1 MGIAGEHRKVASSTN
16 LDVSLEKAKGLER
29 RLTVRVPTVEIERE
43 IDARLAKMSKTARI
57 KGFRP
62 GKVPAKVVRQRYG
75 VQIRQEVLSDVIRSS
90 FSRAVSEAQVN
101 PAGGPAI
108 EPLGGPDGEH
118 FSYRATFEVYPEIK
132 LKGLEG
138 LTIERPVVEITDT
151 DVDNMIERLQ
161 SQRATWR
168 VVPRKAERGD
178 RVVVDFKGHID
189 GEPFPGG
196 EGKDVPVL
204 LGGGQVI
211 ADFDKALHGLAAGEE
226 KSAKVKF
233 PKDYGVKDLAGK
245 KAVFALSVKRVEEKV
260 LPPLDAEFFA
270 SFGVKEGGIEALKP
284 EVRKNMQRELDE
296 RIRAETKT
304 RALNALLDAN
314 GLEVPNALVLE
325 EIRRLQG
332 DAMQRLGVQDPEKA
346 PPAESFREAA
356 AKRVKLGLLVQELV
370 AKHKIELDRSKVD
383 RRIQEL
389 AAPYE
394 KPQEAAQIYRGSRE
408 LMAQVESTVLEDQ
421 VVDFLL
427 ERGKPKEKRSSFEEF
442 MGMGVAK

>member
-1 MGIAGEHRKVASSTN
+1 VRSAEGYSKVASSTN
-16 LDVSLEKAKGLER
+16 LDVSVEKAKGLER
-29 RLTVRVPTVEIERE
+29 RLTVRVPSVEIERE

-90 FSRAVSEAQVN
+90 FSRAVSEARIN

-108 EPLGGPDGEH
+108 EPLGGTDGEH

-132 LKGLEG
+132 LKALEG
-138 LTIERPVVEITDT
+138 LTFERPLVEITDT
-151 DVDNMIERLQ
+151 DVDDMIERLR

-168 VVPRKAERGD
+168 VVPRNAERGD
-178 RVVVDFKGHID
+178 RVVVDFKGQID
-189 GEPFPGG
+189 GAPFSGG
-196 EGKDVPVL
+196 EGKDVTVL

-211 ADFDKALHGLAAGEE
+211 EDFDKALHGLAAGEE

-245 KAVFALSVKRVEEKV
+245 KAVFELSVKRVEEKV

-270 SFGVKEGGIEALKP
+270 TFGVKDGGIAALGP

-296 RIRAETKT
+296 RVRAETKT
-304 RALNALLDAN
+304 RALNALLAAN
-314 GLEVPNALVLE
+314 GLEIPNALVLE
-325 EIRRLQG
+325 EMRRQQA
-332 DAMQRLGVQDPEKA
+332 DAMQRLGVQDPGKA
-346 PPAESFREAA
+346 PAESFREIAG
-356 AKRVKLGLLVQELV
+356 KRVKLGLLVQELI
-370 AKHKIELDRSKVD
+370 AKHKIELDRGKVD

-389 AAPYE
+389 AEPYE
-394 KPQEAAQIYRGSRE
+394 NPQEAAQVYRGSRE

-421 VVDFLL
+421 VVDLLL
-427 ERGKPKEKRSSFEEF
+427 ERGKPKEKRLRFEEF